1 MTDRFEIVVIGGGA
15 VGASIQWHLAAA
27 GRTDSVLIEKHE
39 LTAGS
44 TWHAAGNVPTFS
56 NSWLGQRA
64 GNYAWE
70 TYSKLADDPDDP
82 ITYRHTRAFWPG
94 HTPERI
100 DHFHHLVAIAT
111 GLGFDLEIVSP
122 AEMEAMHPYWSDD
135 GTVIAGLLDP
145 YEGDIDPSGLTQSL
159 ARRSRSMGAEV
170 RRHSRVVDIDRL
182 EGTDARWRVHV
193 ESNGEIY
200 AIDCDIVVNAA
211 GFYGAEISAM
221 AGIGAPL
228 AVLEHQYLVTGAVPE
243 LVENTEIFPLVRD
256 PEIMFYLRR
265 ENDRLLFGN
274 YGHEGRTVWENGA
287 PDIFDS
293 SLFAPD
299 DEGIAEIAELAMAH
313 VPLLGEVGIAEFVN
327 GPITYTPDMN
337 PLIGPAAGVEGFYQ
351 AVGVQIGITHAAAAG
366 KVLTEM
372 ITGGDTEWDVWPWD
386 PRRFGDWAL
395 AGSGR
400 DSYTNT
406 RVREMYEHQ
415 YGAPFPH
422 RMWTSARP
430 VQQTALYDTL
440 AAKGARFGQIAGW
453 ERAFWFGSDEY
464 SHDTLS
470 YRDEHWHDAVAE
482 ECRDVRD
489 AVGVMVPGGFT
500 RYEISGPGAADFLD
514 RVICTRLPGTGRV
527 RLSYLLRPNG
537 TVWSEATIGRV
548 ADAHF
553 LWLGPTAARE
563 RDVDWLQQH
572 LPDDGSVELRLGT
585 ERTSTLMVMGPNS
598 RALLSRLTDADL
610 SASAAPWMS
619 LREIE
624 IAGVMATALRVSFVG
639 ELGWEL
645 HVDDA
650 DLIELY
656 EALWS
661 VGADLGLRDFG
672 SYALNSMRAE
682 KGYHGWGSEFGVEYT
697 PSTLASIDSS
707 ISTNPIS
714 SAVMPSVRWPISR
727 PVGATACGRSTPR
740 RCPVRLATH
749 LRQLRSASMVKPSV
763 SSRRRRWASA
773 RASGS
778 ASAMSRAA
786 IAAPPRASR
795 SMVTVPIYRPSATLT
810 ASTIRST
817 SDLVTE
823 RSRGIRPAPWRSCGF
838 GSPRVRLGSL
848 LRLRAPGCWCGPRSL
863 HDRGGRRA
871 QCDETATRLGELPE
885 PIGNPNAL
893 DRVSDRLGSA
903 WVASRRAAS
912 SSRAGA

>member
-1 MTDRFEIVVIGGGA
+1 MIDRFEIVVIGGGA

-27 GRTDSVLIEKHE
+27 GRADSVLIEKHE

-221 AGIGAPL
+221 AGVGAPL

-287 PDIFDS
+287 PDIFDA

-386 PRRFGDWAL
+386 PRRFGNWAL

-400 DSYTNT
+400 NSYTNT

-470 YRDEHWHDAVAE
+470 YRDEHWHDV
-482 ECRDVRD
+482 
-489 AVGVMVPGGFT
+489 VP
-500 RYEISGPGAADFLD
+500 
-514 RVICTRLPGTGRV
+514 
-527 RLSYLLRPNG
+527 YLYLR
-537 TVWSEATIGRV
+537 
-548 ADAHF
+548 F
-553 LWLGPTAARE
+553 
-563 RDVDWLQQH
+563 
-572 LPDDGSVELRLGT
+572 
-585 ERTSTLMVMGPNS
+585 
-598 RALLSRLTDADL
+598 
-610 SASAAPWMS
+610 
-619 LREIE
+619 
-624 IAGVMATALRVSFVG
+624 
-639 ELGWEL
+639 
-645 HVDDA
+645 
-650 DLIELY
+650 
-656 EALWS
+656 
-661 VGADLGLRDFG
+661 
-672 SYALNSMRAE
+672 
-682 KGYHGWGSEFGVEYT
+682 
-697 PSTLASIDSS
+697 
-707 ISTNPIS
+707 
-714 SAVMPSVRWPISR
+714 
-727 PVGATACGRSTPR
+727 
-740 RCPVRLATH
+740 
-749 LRQLRSASMVKPSV
+749 
-763 SSRRRRWASA
+763 
-773 RASGS
+773 
-778 ASAMSRAA
+778 
-786 IAAPPRASR
+786 
-795 SMVTVPIYRPSATLT
+795 
-810 ASTIRST
+810 
-817 SDLVTE
+817 
-823 RSRGIRPAPWRSCGF
+823 
-838 GSPRVRLGSL
+838 
-848 LRLRAPGCWCGPRSL
+848 
-863 HDRGGRRA
+863 
-871 QCDETATRLGELPE
+871 
-885 PIGNPNAL
+885 
-893 DRVSDRLGSA
+893 
-903 WVASRRAAS
+903 
-912 SSRAGA
+912 

>member
-1 MTDRFEIVVIGGGA
+1 MSDRFEIVVVGGGA

-70 TYSKLADDPDDP
+70 TYSELADDPDDP
-82 ITYRHTRAFWPG
+82 ITYRHTKAFWPG
-94 HTPERI
+94 HTQERI

-111 GLGFDLEIVSP
+111 GLGFNLEIVSP

-159 ARRSRSMGAEV
+159 ARRSRAMGAEV
-170 RRHSRVVDIDRL
+170 RRHSRVVGIDRL
-182 EGTDARWRVHV
+182 GPVGDARWRVHV
-193 ESNGEIY
+193 DKAGETY
-200 AIDCDIVVNAA
+200 AIDCDIVINAA

-221 AGIGAPL
+221 VGIEVPL

-243 LVENTEIFPLVRD
+243 LIENTELFPLVRD

-274 YGHEGRTVWENGA
+274 YGHEGRTVWEDGK
-287 PDIFDS
+287 PDIFDA

-337 PLIGPAAGVEGFYQ
+337 PLIGPAPGVEGFYQ

-386 PRRFGDWAL
+386 PRRFGAWAL

-400 DSYTNT
+400 GSYANT

-440 AAKGARFGQIAGW
+440 VAKGARFGQIAGW
-453 ERAFWFGSDEY
+453 ERAFWFGADEY

-470 YRDEHWHDAVAE
+470 YRDEHWHEVVAE
-482 ECRDVRD
+482 ECRAVRD
-489 AVGVMVPGGFT
+489 HVGVMDHGGFT
-500 RYEISGPGAADFLD
+500 RYEITGSGAADFLD
-514 RVICTRLPGTGRV
+514 RIICTRLPALGRV

-537 TVWSEATIGRV
+537 TVWSEATIGRL
-548 ADAHF
+548 ADDHF

-563 RDVDWLQQH
+563 RDLDWLQQH
-572 LPDDGSVELRLGT
+572 LPEDGSVEVRCGT
-585 ERTSTLMVMGPNS
+585 DRTSTLMVMGPNS
-598 RALLSRLTDADL
+598 RELLARLTDADL
-610 SASAAPWMS
+610 SKGAAPWMS
-619 LREIE
+619 LREVE
-624 IAGVMATALRVSFVG
+624 IAGVMVTALRVSFVG

-650 DLIELY
+650 DLVQLY
-656 EALWS
+656 TAIQEA
-661 VGADLGLRDFG
+661 GIDLGLRDFG
-672 SYALNSMRAE
+672 SYALNAMRIE

-697 PSTLASIDSS
+697 PFDVGLDRFLDLDKPDFIGRDQALAMAERPAEWSYGVWTVD
-707 ISTNPIS
+707 T
-714 SAVMPSVRWPISR
+714 AAMPG
-727 PVGATACGRSTPR
+727 PVGDPPPSAPIRVGGEAVGFVT
-740 RCPVRLATH
+740 
-749 LRQLRSASMVKPSV
+749 SASMGFRTGERVCLGYV
-763 SSRRRRWASA
+763 EGRHADTTD
-773 RASGS
+773 GF
-778 ASAMSRAA
+778 
-786 IAAPPRASR
+786 
-795 SMVTVPIYRPSATLT
+795 
-810 ASTIRST
+810 TI
-817 SDLVTE
+817 D
-823 RSRGIRPAPWRSCGF
+823 GF
-838 GSPRVRLGSL
+838 GARLPAVRHEHAVYDPDHE
-848 LRLRAPGCWCGPRSL
+848 RPRS
-863 HDRGGRRA
+863 
-871 QCDETATRLGELPE
+871 
-885 PIGNPNAL
+885 
-893 DRVSDRLGSA
+893 
-903 WVASRRAAS
+903 
-912 SSRAGA
+912 